1 MNLKGEITEGA
12 MRQGVKDSEA
22 LIVFLTNSYLSRPFC
37 LKELGW
43 AIEFDKPILVVVER
57 EGRFWSWDMERW
69 RTNRCTRDSNNKW
82 VEGWL
87 SKKYEDCPENIRKLI
102 EHHHENGLML
112 EYRRRGFEID
122 ALTREIVLRVRRTG
136 SSSVGW
142 YLTSGSCDDECEN
155 HRETSTCT
163 YFTTRQVM
171 L

>member
-12 MRQGVKDSEA
+12 MRQGVKDSDA

-43 AIEFDKPILVVVER
+43 AIEFDKPILVLVER

-87 SKKYEDCPENIRKLI
+87 SKKYEDCPENVRKLI

-122 ALTREIVLRVRRTG
+122 ALTREVVLRVRRTDRVPWG
-136 SSSVGW
+136 GT
-142 YLTSGSCDDECEN
+142 LPLD
-155 HRETSTCT
+155 RA
-163 YFTTRQVM
+163 M
-171 L
+171 